1 MYRERRQADAV
12 NNSSA
17 ARRNACMESVGLA
30 DASDIDPFS
39 PDITIIQSYTFIMY
53 TCLQART
60 AQASMTSTRQV
71 FKGTAADL
79 AAVIA
84 PHAVRA
90 DWFEYAETASAKM
103 SVPKLMKM
111 RAMFRALHGLS
122 DNFSFQAT
130 KVKSAMLEVWTQQ
143 RSVWPAKLADE
154 HRDAWVTSMSAR
166 LRTALAHIARSLAK
180 GRCRSTPPRWLQQ
193 LLADPA
199 RAGGE
204 ENAPEEEEEAEEEAE
219 EEEEDEE
226 EEEKKEEKEDR
237 RDASEK
243 GDRRDADEKK
253 EDRRVADEKKKED
266 RRVADEKK
274 KEDRRVADEKKEER
288 RVADDEYFYGYCFE
302 RAQAW
307 RAPASK
313 PQNRE
318 YSKVYAPEGAVD
330 TDFAVC
336 QWDGKVHTVTDL
348 AVKEL
353 KVRSACLW
361 QASKGPVWTGALGDA
376 ALKLTKSIRYTD
388 GNPSHES
395 LAIFKVPSDGTAK
408 EQLLQIIVH
417 MFDGDIEAQ
426 RNKTVTLGVSL
437 CEQLQAGTIP
447 ATRAALRAARD
458 KVYSGEKRSA
468 DSKEHA
474 EGKPPKK
481 RKQEQKEQEQ
491 GATKA
496 KQKERKQEKQE
507 QEEQEQ
513 GALKKRPAAQA
524 RRPCRKMTP
533 EEQEQEEEEEE
544 EEEQEEP
551 EESDVYKLARQ
562 ELDDDLPPAQALDLG
577 DLA

>member
-1 MYRERRQADAV
+1 M
-12 NNSSA
+12 
-17 ARRNACMESVGLA
+17 
-30 DASDIDPFS
+30 
-39 PDITIIQSYTFIMY
+39 
-53 TCLQART
+53 
-60 AQASMTSTRQV
+60 
-71 FKGTAADL
+71 
-79 AAVIA
+79 
-84 PHAVRA
+84 
-90 DWFEYAETASAKM
+90 
-103 SVPKLMKM
+103 
-111 RAMFRALHGLS
+111 
-122 DNFSFQAT
+122 
-130 KVKSAMLEVWTQQ
+130 
-143 RSVWPAKLADE
+143 
-154 HRDAWVTSMSAR
+154 
-166 LRTALAHIARSLAK
+166 
-180 GRCRSTPPRWLQQ
+180 
-193 LLADPA
+193 
-199 RAGGE
+199 
-204 ENAPEEEEEAEEEAE
+204 
-219 EEEEDEE
+219 
-226 EEEKKEEKEDR
+226 
-237 RDASEK
+237 
-243 GDRRDADEKK
+243 
-253 EDRRVADEKKKED
+253 
-266 RRVADEKK
+266 
-274 KEDRRVADEKKEER
+274 
-288 RVADDEYFYGYCFE
+288 
-302 RAQAW
+302 
-307 RAPASK
+307 
-313 PQNRE
+313 
-318 YSKVYAPEGAVD
+318 
-330 TDFAVC
+330 
-336 QWDGKVHTVTDL
+336 HTVTDL

-353 KVRSACLW
+353 KVRTACLW

-426 RNKTVTLGVSL
+426 RNKTVTLGVSM
-437 CEQLQAGTIP
+437 CEQLQAGTMP

-544 EEEQEEP
+544 EEEEQEEP